1 VKGAEAEEAEVKLL
15 MEKEPIRKYR
25 TVDNTFQILCYKA
38 HEHCGADCPQM
49 KLWREVA
56 AFQKL
61 GFKCFI
67 KNGGDIWETKFA
79 YDRLEMMFS

>member
-1 VKGAEAEEAEVKLL
+1 MAEQMEVNL
-15 MEKEPIRKYR
+15 MSEKEPIRKYR
-25 TVDNTFQILCYKA
+25 TVDSTFQILCYKA
-38 HEHCGADCPQM
+38 HEQCGNDCPQM

-61 GFKCFI
+61 SFKCFI
-67 KNGGDIWETKFA
+67 RNGGDIWETKFA

>member
-1 VKGAEAEEAEVKLL
+1 MAKEMEVNL
-15 MEKEPIRKYR
+15 MTEKEPIRKYR
-25 TVDNTFQILCYKA
+25 TVDGTFQILCYKA
-38 HEHCGADCPQM
+38 HEQCGKDCPQM

-67 KNGGDIWETKFA
+67 RNGGDIWETKFE
-79 YDRLEMMFS
+79 YDPLGMMFS